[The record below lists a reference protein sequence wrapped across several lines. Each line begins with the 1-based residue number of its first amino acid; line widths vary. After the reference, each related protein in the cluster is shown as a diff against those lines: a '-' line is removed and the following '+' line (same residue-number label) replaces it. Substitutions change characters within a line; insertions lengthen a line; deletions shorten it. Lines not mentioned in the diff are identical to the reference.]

1 MANPE
6 IAIQM
11 TKKDDKIAYAVVI
24 YLNPVIMACLTC
36 QQQMDFDELQKKANV
51 YMDEMLEAGAT
62 DTQEYTNNLDSYFG
76 EIKKYIDLAEKQ
88 YREMNQDPQ
97 QVLNDIISCIND
109 FTFDDF
115 REMRLLD
122 EWEYKY
128 IKEALIGIN
137 RPLIEYYK
145 ELTDDKDEIPKNISV
160 VIQAKS
166 ALINGDLKKA
176 LQELK
181 SRTADKEKNLP
192 VLPRSQ
198 LTRTRYFLL
207 STDRGINAAFRLDT
221 SKNNLGTIL
230 PSNTDDLIYQSPTVT
245 LTIVDFYK
253 QLDPLH
259 FSTAAK
265 MVLATVL
272 LTYQQQKQKQLTLK
286 YDDYMEWRGLND
298 RKSAREQLKAQ
309 LDLLWHTS
317 LTYDDIDYIP
327 KTGKNGKKYTS
338 KKKVTRKIRLI
349 QQLDFGRGYVTITL
363 GDTLHNRL
371 QQIDDQNFL
380 APYPVNLLKLST
392 LEDFAFSMGDYF
404 ARLER
409 EQTAQD
415 NYHKHAVETI
425 LEQCEFPKAEQLIAD
440 GERHLTRK
448 IIEPFER
455 ALQRL
460 IEIGYLTE
468 YTYKEKD
475 GTKADYSRLMVDY
488 EYFRQLNLCID
499 TTSPD
504 NSHLIESKSKRTSK
518 AKKAN
523 EQD

>member
-1 MANPE
+1 MTEPD
-6 IAIQM
+6 IAIHM
-11 TKKDDKIAYAVVI
+11 TKKDDKIKYAVVI
-24 YLNPVIMACLTC
+24 YLNPVIMACLTN
-36 QQQMDFDELQKKANV
+36 QQQMDFDELQKKAQLF
-51 YMDEMLEAGAT
+51 MDEMLETGKE
-62 DTQEYTNNLDSYFG
+62 TQEYSDKLKNYFG
-76 EIKKYIDLAEKQ
+76 EIKGYIDLAEKQ
-88 YREMNQDPQ
+88 YREIAQDPQ
-97 QVLNDIISCIND
+97 QVLNDIILCINN
-109 FTFDDF
+109 FTTNDF
-115 REMRLLD
+115 RQMRLVD

-137 RPLIEYYK
+137 HPLIEYYK
-145 ELTDDKDEIPKNISV
+145 ELTDDKDEIPKDILV

-166 ALINGDLKKA
+166 TLIDGDLKRA

-181 SRTADKEKNLP
+181 SKTADKEKNLP

-198 LTRTRYFLL
+198 LTRSRYFLL

-286 YDDYMEWRGLND
+286 YADYMDWRGLND
-298 RKSAREQLKAQ
+298 RKAAREQLKAQ

-327 KTGKNGKKYTS
+327 KTDKKGKKYTS
-338 KKKVTRKIRLI
+338 KRKVTRKIRLI

-392 LEDFAFSMGDYF
+392 LEDYAFSMGDYF

-409 EQTAQD
+409 EQATQD

-425 LEQCEFPKAEQLIAD
+425 LEQCEFPKAEQLIAN
-440 GERHLTRK
+440 GERHLSREITER
-448 IIEPFER
+448 FEK

-460 IEIGYLTE
+460 IDIGYLTD
-468 YTYKEKD
+468 YTYKERN
-475 GTKADYSRLMVDY
+475 GNKANYSRLMVDY
-488 EYFRQLNLCID
+488 EYFITLNVCID

-504 NSHLIESKSKRTSK
+504 NTHFKECKSKRT
-518 AKKAN
+518 KKK
-523 EQD
+523 